1 VESTNPVP
9 ATARRAPATVPGR
22 RLAVVIAGGEGV
34 EPAVLR
40 RLPAERI
47 VIAADSGLDTARAAG
62 VTVDILIGD
71 LDSVS
76 AEGLAAAA
84 AEGVVV
90 DRHPVD
96 KDRTDLDLALQ
107 RVVDDGFTECA
118 LLGGAG
124 GRLSHLLAN
133 AGLVAAE
140 RYAGIEVRWLVG
152 ATEAQVA
159 RPGRDVVVEGAPG
172 DLVSLLAAA
181 DPATGVS
188 TTGLRWA
195 LDGAVLEPG
204 STRGVSNQ
212 LTGGQATV
220 TVSRGSLL
228 VIHEPAG
235 EERRP

>member
-1 VESTNPVP
+1 MTNSVP
-9 ATARRAPATVPGR
+9 AAARRASAPVPR
-22 RLAVVIAGGEGV
+22 RLAVVVAGGEGV
-34 EPAVLR
+34 DPAVLR
-40 RLPAERI
+40 RLPAERT
-47 VIAADSGLDTARAAG
+47 VIAADSGLDAARAAG

-84 AEGVVV
+84 AEGVAV

-96 KDRTDLDLALQ
+96 KDHTDLDLALQ

-118 LLGGAG
+118 VLGGAG

-133 AGLVAAE
+133 AALVAAE

-152 ATEAQVA
+152 TTEAQVA
-159 RPGRDVVVEGAPG
+159 RPGRDIVVEGAPG

-181 DPATGVS
+181 GSATGVS

-195 LDGAVLEPG
+195 LDDAVLEPG
-204 STRGVSNQ
+204 STRGVSNE
-212 LTGGQATV
+212 LTGRQATV

-228 VIHEPAG
+228 VIHEPVG
-235 EERRP
+235 EELRP